1 MTNSNISKLLHISAR
16 LSSISTNLTNNVSAL
31 IDCKGVSL
39 NNIEVFNIM
48 ERLIDDISK
57 LQRQTH
63 KLIDIVEEE
72 TAKGEM
78 DDLK

>member
-1 MTNSNISKLLHISAR
+1 MANNNISKLLHISTR

-48 ERLIDDISK
+48 ERLTDDISD
-57 LQRQTH
+57 LQRQCH
-63 KLIDIVEEE
+63 RLLDIVDE
-72 TAKGEM
+72 EM